1 MVGNAYLSQPQNN
14 SRDMVVESMYSIS
27 ILRSIML
34 CLSNIVFLQAKKVV
48 LLVCLLLPTTPYVL
62 ASNFEVSLLGRDFEE
77 PLARMVLSLNLILGM
92 DLFFPRVTPT
102 FLLIHLLM
110 FLLTVF
116 LHSV

>member
-1 MVGNAYLSQPQNN
+1 MVGNACLSQLRNN
-14 SRDMVVESMYSIS
+14 GRDMVVESMYSIS
-27 ILRSIML
+27 ILRSIVL
-34 CLSNIVFLQAKKVV
+34 CLSNVVFLQAKKVV

-62 ASNFEVSLLGRDFEE
+62 ASNFEVSLPGRDFEE
-77 PLARMVLSLNLILGM
+77 PLARMVLGPNLILGM

-102 FLLIHLLM
+102 FLLIHPLM